1 MRNKDVTIEIL
12 RLRKERERKVKN
24 GIGETKVREKIA
36 DLEEKRE
43 RRKMIKEEKKCTN
56 AMDLAR

>member
-12 RLRKERERKVKN
+12 RLRTEREKGKEWDRRNKGTRK
-24 GIGETKVREKIA
+24 KIA
-36 DLEEKRE
+36 DLEEKGK

>member
-43 RRKMIKEEKKCTN
+43 RRKMIKEGKKCTN